1 MSASSPTGPRRPHPV
16 SSQPDERS
24 GRLEFGA
31 HLPLIDFGT
40 RASLRGL
47 KEYARAAAAL
57 GYGFLCANDHL
68 LFARPWI
75 DGPTALAAV
84 IEDSGDMALA
94 TTVSL
99 PVMRGP
105 VQLAKTLAA
114 IDVLSE
120 GRLVAGVGPGSST
133 RDIGLEPASARDPGP
148 PIWIASWGAPAGL
161 RRAARHG
168 DGWLASAYNTTP
180 DTFGAHRGL
189 LARIRDREG
198 GARPFAT
205 AVATAWMYVTEDGDE
220 AERMLADV
228 LSPMLSRPV
237 EALRALSL
245 PIGPAQVCA
254 ERLSAFARAG
264 AERLFVWPL
273 ADDVRQLEVFREQVV
288 PLASV

>member
-1 MSASSPTGPRRPHPV
+1 
-16 SSQPDERS
+16 
-24 GRLEFGA
+24 
-31 HLPLIDFGT
+31 
-40 RASLRGL
+40 
-47 KEYARAAAAL
+47 
-57 GYGFLCANDHL
+57 
-68 LFARPWI
+68 
-75 DGPTALAAV
+75 
-84 IEDSGDMALA
+84 MALA

-120 GRLVAGVGPGSST
+120 GRLVAGVGPGSSTRDYAAAGVPFDERWPRFDEAVQALRALLHRDAPPFEGAYYST

-220 AERMLADV
+220 AERMVADV